1 MSLGMPNGVLI
12 KVDSRFQAETELNCH
27 QLVLSFNGRNVKL
40 EGFTLLPQHSS
51 SDFSELVTEFSTHRT
66 E

>member
-1 MSLGMPNGVLI
+1 MSLGTPNGVLI
-12 KVDSRFQAETELNCH
+12 MVDGRFQAKIELNCH
-27 QLVLSFNGRNVKL
+27 QLVLSSNGRNVKL
-40 EGFTLLPQHSS
+40 EGFTLLPQHSG